1 MLTNK
6 ISLIVSLLT
15 ITGLISGCIVDAKT
29 EATKTVTQSS
39 PNVKQIPSVDV
50 IRVTQGSLIE
60 AIEYIGTTQPV
71 KEIILRSQAE
81 GQLIDLTVNIG
92 DRILAGQI
100 IARLDDS
107 LLQAEVAK
115 AEAELASF
123 FAEVMQSEAEIE
135 SALAQVESAL
145 ATLTQAQIDAERL
158 ENLFSEGAIAKRE
171 FELARTTEKNALQ
184 GVKSAQAQVNL
195 RKAEVKAAKGEI
207 TSQKA
212 IIEVER
218 KKLAYTEIKAPSNGY
233 VLEKFTESGNLVQP
247 GNEIIKIGDFSQVK
261 VLVSV
266 SELELSQ
273 IKPNQLVKVKLDA
286 FPNQTFTG
294 TITRISPAADAT
306 VRQIPV
312 EIILDNPNRL
322 ISSGLLARVSFLDTR
337 KPPIIIPKTA
347 LKLADDSLLTTN
359 NSVFILDDNA
369 DFAQVISR
377 KVILGKRNNG
387 KVEILAGLKS
397 QERLVI
403 RSSEPLENGKE
414 VKLSVISEN

>member
-100 IARLDDS
+100 IARLDNS

-115 AEAELASF
+115 AEAELASL
-123 FAEVMQSEAEIE
+123 FAEVMQSQAEIE

-171 FELARTTEKNALQ
+171 VELARTTEKNALQ

-286 FPNQTFTG
+286 FPHKIFTG

-322 ISSGLLARVSFLDTR
+322 ISSGLLARVRFLDTR
-337 KPPIIIPKTA
+337 KPPIIIPETA

-414 VKLSVISEN
+414 VKLSVISED

>member
-6 ISLIVSLLT
+6 ISLIISLLT

-115 AEAELASF
+115 AEAELASL

-158 ENLFSEGAIAKRE
+158 ENLFNEGAIAKRE
-171 FELARTTEKNALQ
+171 VELARTTEKNALQ

-261 VLVSV
+261 VVVSV

-286 FPNQTFTG
+286 FPHKIFTG

-312 EIILDNPNRL
+312 EIILDNPNQL

-337 KPPIIIPKTA
+337 KPPIIIPETA

-359 NSVFILDDNA
+359 NSVFILDNSTDYTK
-369 DFAQVISR
+369 VISR

-414 VKLSVISEN
+414 VKLSVISED